1 MYRSPY
7 LQTNPNRGGDNL
19 DTSLVRGWCLLP
31 ITIYSFIFILSTT
44 SIFSDFTFLLHLLV
58 ATLYHLSPI
67 RQWELFLWK
76 ADRCLVLLSSG
87 TCLTDVFIYID
98 IPYHSWVIFFV
109 SILSC
114 LTHNDK
120 INMISHICL
129 STLGITVL
137 TYKMIYSQ
145 VHRDFIVD
153 VFINLM
159 LSILSGGF
167 YILENLKVENLKVGN
182 SERRDSLLI
191 FSFHDIFHV
200 SISFVYLHRLWVV
213 RPNLFYINF
222 RLTNISKV

>member
-19 DTSLVRGWCLLP
+19 DVSLVRGWCLLP
-31 ITIYSFIFILSTT
+31 ITIYSFIFILTTT
-44 SIFSDFTFLLHLLV
+44 STFSDFIFLLHLLV

-67 RQWELFLWK
+67 RQCELFLWK
-76 ADRCLVLLSSG
+76 ADRCLVLLSSAI
-87 TCLTDVFIYID
+87 CLTDVFIYID

-129 STLGITVL
+129 SIIGITVL

-159 LSILSGGF
+159 ISILSGGF
-167 YILENLKVENLKVGN
+167 YILENLKVGN
-182 SERRDSLLI
+182 SERRDSLLL

-213 RPNLFYINF
+213 RPTLFYTNF
-222 RLTNISKV
+222 RPTNSSIV